1 MAADKKAFIIYFNKE
16 VHLHTQMY
24 KMHPFFHYVKCLPAI
39 SFQDF
44 TYGII
49 IPETPLPSRKSDIRF
64 PFKVIVG
71 SK

>member
-44 TYGII
+44 AYGII
-49 IPETPLPSRKSDIRF
+49 IPETPLPYFDS
-64 PFKVIVG
+64 
-71 SK
+71 

>member
-1 MAADKKAFIIYFNKE
+1 MHLLFPLILLANTMAADKEAFIIYFNKE

-49 IPETPLPSRKSDIRF
+49 IPETPLPYFDS
-64 PFKVIVG
+64 
-71 SK
+71 